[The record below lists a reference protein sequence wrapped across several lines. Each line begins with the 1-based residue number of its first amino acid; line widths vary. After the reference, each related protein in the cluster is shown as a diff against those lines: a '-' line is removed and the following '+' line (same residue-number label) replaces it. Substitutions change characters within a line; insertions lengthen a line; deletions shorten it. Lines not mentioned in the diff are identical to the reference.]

1 MTRCFV
7 PASCQQGASGPHIAV
22 VGNGTA
28 RSAIGRDFPGC
39 EGVERAR
46 EVLGSRLDGPASGR
60 SQIRD
65 QLVVT
70 QGARLALLGIAIGVP
85 ASLAMARVLGSLL
98 YGVAPSDAK
107 THAVAAL
114 AVFALALV
122 ASWLPAWRASHIDP
136 MIALRAE

>member
-1 MTRCFV
+1 M
-7 PASCQQGASGPHIAV
+7 
-22 VGNGTA
+22 
-28 RSAIGRDFPGC
+28 
-39 EGVERAR
+39 
-46 EVLGSRLDGPASGR
+46 
-60 SQIRD
+60 
-65 QLVVT
+65 T

-122 ASWLPAWRASHIDP
+122 ASWLPAWRASYIDP